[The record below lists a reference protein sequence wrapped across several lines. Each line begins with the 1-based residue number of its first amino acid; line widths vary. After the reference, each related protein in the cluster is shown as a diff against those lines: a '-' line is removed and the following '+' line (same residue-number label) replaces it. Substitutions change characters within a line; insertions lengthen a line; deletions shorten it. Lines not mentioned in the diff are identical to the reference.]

1 MKKILL
7 FSFAFFLLI
16 TCKKDAFD
24 EQTEAPVAVYNLAV
38 SSSEGGNV
46 STSGGSYESG
56 SVVTITATPEQ
67 EYVFS
72 GWMGI
77 ESTENP
83 LTIAINSDQNIAAS
97 FQKRKY
103 PLVVN
108 VNGAGTVQ
116 EEIVSTGKS
125 TDYDSGTVVKLTAVP
140 SSDHAF
146 FSWDNSSSVD
156 TINPI
161 QITIDGNKTV
171 GVNFDYQTAR
181 DLVGTWEFQLE
192 ESATG
197 KSHGYIT
204 MRISIQLNILFTMVL
219 NGVTTQIYSQLNS
232 LNSNTFVMGDF
243 GVLTNV
249 SFTSATSLNFNVVTL
264 PPNSSPPTTAASV
277 PSATAS
283 NSIGLTG
290 VNKTSSNS
298 APFIPP
304 TTAVTSST
312 SGISPTQALSSVVSQ
327 VAATTASVTTAS
339 TTTIS
344 CTISGALTSGP
355 QSQTVTA
362 TTAITNVVGTFTT
375 TCSGTL
381 SASATGL
388 PIGVTMSLTNNLATI
403 SGSPS
408 AQTSG
413 TYNYFVTASSGTV
426 SASFNGSINVVAAA
440 VSSTTAS
447 SCTISG
453 ILTSGPQSQTVSIS
467 TAITNVVGTFTY
479 TCSDTL
485 SASASGLP
493 TGVSMSFSNNVATIS
508 GTPTGTSSGTYN
520 YTVSAVNSTGT
531 ASASY
536 SGDITVSV
544 ASTTLV
550 PCSGSLTLTSGPSTQ
565 TVSASTAI
573 TSVNYLVSTNCTD
586 TTTVSATNLPPGVTM
601 NYTSSSGAVVV
612 SGTPSG
618 AATGTYNYSIL
629 AMFAPTSDATAS
641 ATVSGVIN
649 VIATASSSIYFENGT
664 CKCPNASV
672 GDTAT
677 ISGTTYTVVNNS
689 TIAAQIA
696 NGNVNLCTTL
706 VTFMDGDVEADPPT
720 NFFNDNSFNSDISF
734 WDTSNVEDMDGM
746 FILAT
751 AFNQDISNW
760 NTSKVSSTLGM
771 FAGAAAFNKNIGSWN
786 TSAVTNMGSMFL
798 SATAFNQDI
807 GSWDTSNVKDMSN
820 MFADAAAFNK
830 NIGSWNTSN
839 VKDMS
844 GVFDLATAFNQNIG
858 SWDTS
863 NVKDMSGMFDD
874 AAAFNQ
880 NIGGWDTS
888 SVDFMKNMFKKATAF
903 NQNIGSW
910 DTSVVT
916 TFQSMF
922 EGATAFNQ
930 DIGSWDLSSNGGTGY
945 YPDGTTQIGYDPL
958 EQMFKDAT
966 AFNQDLSGWCVS
978 NLSEPDDFS
987 IGSALTS
994 ANSPLWGKEFTIA
1007 LTSGSQSQTVTAT
1020 TAITPIQYTVSSI
1033 CTTTLSISASNLPS
1047 GVSAALSNNIATIS
1061 GSPAGTATGTF
1072 NYSLTVSGST
1082 TGQTVTGTITVSVAS
1097 TTLVPCSGSLT
1108 LTSGPSTQ
1116 TVSAST
1122 AITSVN
1128 YLVSTNCTDTTTVSA
1143 TNLPP
1148 GVTMNYTSSSGAVVV
1163 SGTPSGAATGTYNYS
1178 ILAMFAPTSDA
1189 TASATISGAISI
1201 ALATSTTASSSKTFN
1216 IGVNATSSS
1225 DYTLN
1230 GDDRIGTVTGGDPD
1244 LTFNTGDTI
1253 NFNVD
1258 ATGHPFYLKTDAG
1271 TGTGDTISGLTN
1283 NGTESAT
1290 ISWIPSATGT
1300 FYYQCSLHGGMVGTI
1315 TIQ

>member
-327 VAATTASVTTAS
+327 VAATTASVTIAS

-641 ATVSGVIN
+641 AT
-649 VIATASSSIYFENGT
+649 
-664 CKCPNASV
+664 
-672 GDTAT
+672 
-677 ISGTTYTVVNNS
+677 
-689 TIAAQIA
+689 
-696 NGNVNLCTTL
+696 
-706 VTFMDGDVEADPPT
+706 
-720 NFFNDNSFNSDISF
+720 
-734 WDTSNVEDMDGM
+734 
-746 FILAT
+746 
-751 AFNQDISNW
+751 
-760 NTSKVSSTLGM
+760 
-771 FAGAAAFNKNIGSWN
+771 
-786 TSAVTNMGSMFL
+786 
-798 SATAFNQDI
+798 
-807 GSWDTSNVKDMSN
+807 
-820 MFADAAAFNK
+820 
-830 NIGSWNTSN
+830 
-839 VKDMS
+839 
-844 GVFDLATAFNQNIG
+844 
-858 SWDTS
+858 
-863 NVKDMSGMFDD
+863 
-874 AAAFNQ
+874 
-880 NIGGWDTS
+880 
-888 SVDFMKNMFKKATAF
+888 
-903 NQNIGSW
+903 
-910 DTSVVT
+910 
-916 TFQSMF
+916 
-922 EGATAFNQ
+922 
-930 DIGSWDLSSNGGTGY
+930 
-945 YPDGTTQIGYDPL
+945 
-958 EQMFKDAT
+958 
-966 AFNQDLSGWCVS
+966 
-978 NLSEPDDFS
+978 
-987 IGSALTS
+987 
-994 ANSPLWGKEFTIA
+994 
-1007 LTSGSQSQTVTAT
+1007 
-1020 TAITPIQYTVSSI
+1020 
-1033 CTTTLSISASNLPS
+1033 
-1047 GVSAALSNNIATIS
+1047 
-1061 GSPAGTATGTF
+1061 
-1072 NYSLTVSGST
+1072 
-1082 TGQTVTGTITVSVAS
+1082 
-1097 TTLVPCSGSLT
+1097 
-1108 LTSGPSTQ
+1108 
-1116 TVSAST
+1116 
-1122 AITSVN
+1122 
-1128 YLVSTNCTDTTTVSA
+1128 
-1143 TNLPP
+1143 
-1148 GVTMNYTSSSGAVVV
+1148 
-1163 SGTPSGAATGTYNYS
+1163 
-1178 ILAMFAPTSDA
+1178 
-1189 TASATISGAISI
+1189 ISGAISI

-1258 ATGHPFYLKTDAG
+1258 ATGHPFYLKTAAG

-1290 ISWIPSATGT
+1290 ISWTPSATGT

>member
-116 EEIVSTGKS
+116 EEILSTGKS

-641 ATVSGVIN
+641 AT
-649 VIATASSSIYFENGT
+649 
-664 CKCPNASV
+664 
-672 GDTAT
+672 
-677 ISGTTYTVVNNS
+677 
-689 TIAAQIA
+689 
-696 NGNVNLCTTL
+696 
-706 VTFMDGDVEADPPT
+706 
-720 NFFNDNSFNSDISF
+720 
-734 WDTSNVEDMDGM
+734 
-746 FILAT
+746 
-751 AFNQDISNW
+751 
-760 NTSKVSSTLGM
+760 
-771 FAGAAAFNKNIGSWN
+771 
-786 TSAVTNMGSMFL
+786 
-798 SATAFNQDI
+798 
-807 GSWDTSNVKDMSN
+807 
-820 MFADAAAFNK
+820 
-830 NIGSWNTSN
+830 
-839 VKDMS
+839 
-844 GVFDLATAFNQNIG
+844 
-858 SWDTS
+858 
-863 NVKDMSGMFDD
+863 
-874 AAAFNQ
+874 
-880 NIGGWDTS
+880 
-888 SVDFMKNMFKKATAF
+888 
-903 NQNIGSW
+903 
-910 DTSVVT
+910 
-916 TFQSMF
+916 
-922 EGATAFNQ
+922 
-930 DIGSWDLSSNGGTGY
+930 
-945 YPDGTTQIGYDPL
+945 
-958 EQMFKDAT
+958 
-966 AFNQDLSGWCVS
+966 
-978 NLSEPDDFS
+978 
-987 IGSALTS
+987 
-994 ANSPLWGKEFTIA
+994 
-1007 LTSGSQSQTVTAT
+1007 
-1020 TAITPIQYTVSSI
+1020 
-1033 CTTTLSISASNLPS
+1033 
-1047 GVSAALSNNIATIS
+1047 
-1061 GSPAGTATGTF
+1061 
-1072 NYSLTVSGST
+1072 
-1082 TGQTVTGTITVSVAS
+1082 
-1097 TTLVPCSGSLT
+1097 
-1108 LTSGPSTQ
+1108 
-1116 TVSAST
+1116 
-1122 AITSVN
+1122 
-1128 YLVSTNCTDTTTVSA
+1128 
-1143 TNLPP
+1143 
-1148 GVTMNYTSSSGAVVV
+1148 
-1163 SGTPSGAATGTYNYS
+1163 
-1178 ILAMFAPTSDA
+1178 
-1189 TASATISGAISI
+1189 ISGAISI

-1258 ATGHPFYLKTDAG
+1258 ATGHPFYLKTAAG

-1290 ISWIPSATGT
+1290 ISWTPSATGT

>member
-1 MKKILL
+1 MIINLMKKILL

-116 EEIVSTGKS
+116 EEILSTGKS

-232 LNSNTFVMGDF
+232 LNSNTFVMGNF

-249 SFTSATSLNFNVVTL
+249 SFTSATSLNFNVITL
-264 PPNSSPPTTAASV
+264 PPNSTPPTTAASV

-388 PIGVTMSLTNNLATI
+388 PIGVTMFLTNNLATI

-413 TYNYFVTASSGTV
+413 TYNYIVTASSGTA

-520 YTVSAVNSTGT
+520 YMVSAVNSTGT

-629 AMFAPTSDATAS
+629 AMFAPTSDT
-641 ATVSGVIN
+641 
-649 VIATASSSIYFENGT
+649 
-664 CKCPNASV
+664 
-672 GDTAT
+672 
-677 ISGTTYTVVNNS
+677 
-689 TIAAQIA
+689 
-696 NGNVNLCTTL
+696 
-706 VTFMDGDVEADPPT
+706 
-720 NFFNDNSFNSDISF
+720 
-734 WDTSNVEDMDGM
+734 
-746 FILAT
+746 
-751 AFNQDISNW
+751 
-760 NTSKVSSTLGM
+760 
-771 FAGAAAFNKNIGSWN
+771 
-786 TSAVTNMGSMFL
+786 
-798 SATAFNQDI
+798 
-807 GSWDTSNVKDMSN
+807 
-820 MFADAAAFNK
+820 
-830 NIGSWNTSN
+830 
-839 VKDMS
+839 
-844 GVFDLATAFNQNIG
+844 
-858 SWDTS
+858 
-863 NVKDMSGMFDD
+863 
-874 AAAFNQ
+874 
-880 NIGGWDTS
+880 
-888 SVDFMKNMFKKATAF
+888 
-903 NQNIGSW
+903 
-910 DTSVVT
+910 
-916 TFQSMF
+916 
-922 EGATAFNQ
+922 
-930 DIGSWDLSSNGGTGY
+930 
-945 YPDGTTQIGYDPL
+945 
-958 EQMFKDAT
+958 
-966 AFNQDLSGWCVS
+966 
-978 NLSEPDDFS
+978 
-987 IGSALTS
+987 
-994 ANSPLWGKEFTIA
+994 
-1007 LTSGSQSQTVTAT
+1007 
-1020 TAITPIQYTVSSI
+1020 
-1033 CTTTLSISASNLPS
+1033 
-1047 GVSAALSNNIATIS
+1047 
-1061 GSPAGTATGTF
+1061 
-1072 NYSLTVSGST
+1072 
-1082 TGQTVTGTITVSVAS
+1082 
-1097 TTLVPCSGSLT
+1097 
-1108 LTSGPSTQ
+1108 
-1116 TVSAST
+1116 
-1122 AITSVN
+1122 
-1128 YLVSTNCTDTTTVSA
+1128 
-1143 TNLPP
+1143 
-1148 GVTMNYTSSSGAVVV
+1148 
-1163 SGTPSGAATGTYNYS
+1163 
-1178 ILAMFAPTSDA
+1178 

-1258 ATGHPFYLKTDAG
+1258 ATGHPFYLKTAAG

-1290 ISWIPSATGT
+1290 ISWTPSATGT

>member
-1 MKKILL
+1 MIINLMKKILL

-232 LNSNTFVMGDF
+232 LNSNTFVMGNF

-249 SFTSATSLNFNVVTL
+249 SFTSATSLNFNVITL
-264 PPNSSPPTTAASV
+264 PPNSTPPTTAASV

-388 PIGVTMSLTNNLATI
+388 PIGVTMFLTNNLATI

-413 TYNYFVTASSGTV
+413 TYNYIVTASSGTA

-629 AMFAPTSDATAS
+629 AMFAPTSDT
-641 ATVSGVIN
+641 
-649 VIATASSSIYFENGT
+649 
-664 CKCPNASV
+664 
-672 GDTAT
+672 
-677 ISGTTYTVVNNS
+677 
-689 TIAAQIA
+689 
-696 NGNVNLCTTL
+696 
-706 VTFMDGDVEADPPT
+706 
-720 NFFNDNSFNSDISF
+720 
-734 WDTSNVEDMDGM
+734 
-746 FILAT
+746 
-751 AFNQDISNW
+751 
-760 NTSKVSSTLGM
+760 
-771 FAGAAAFNKNIGSWN
+771 
-786 TSAVTNMGSMFL
+786 
-798 SATAFNQDI
+798 
-807 GSWDTSNVKDMSN
+807 
-820 MFADAAAFNK
+820 
-830 NIGSWNTSN
+830 
-839 VKDMS
+839 
-844 GVFDLATAFNQNIG
+844 
-858 SWDTS
+858 
-863 NVKDMSGMFDD
+863 
-874 AAAFNQ
+874 
-880 NIGGWDTS
+880 
-888 SVDFMKNMFKKATAF
+888 
-903 NQNIGSW
+903 
-910 DTSVVT
+910 
-916 TFQSMF
+916 
-922 EGATAFNQ
+922 
-930 DIGSWDLSSNGGTGY
+930 
-945 YPDGTTQIGYDPL
+945 
-958 EQMFKDAT
+958 
-966 AFNQDLSGWCVS
+966 
-978 NLSEPDDFS
+978 
-987 IGSALTS
+987 
-994 ANSPLWGKEFTIA
+994 
-1007 LTSGSQSQTVTAT
+1007 
-1020 TAITPIQYTVSSI
+1020 
-1033 CTTTLSISASNLPS
+1033 
-1047 GVSAALSNNIATIS
+1047 
-1061 GSPAGTATGTF
+1061 
-1072 NYSLTVSGST
+1072 
-1082 TGQTVTGTITVSVAS
+1082 
-1097 TTLVPCSGSLT
+1097 
-1108 LTSGPSTQ
+1108 
-1116 TVSAST
+1116 
-1122 AITSVN
+1122 
-1128 YLVSTNCTDTTTVSA
+1128 
-1143 TNLPP
+1143 
-1148 GVTMNYTSSSGAVVV
+1148 
-1163 SGTPSGAATGTYNYS
+1163 
-1178 ILAMFAPTSDA
+1178 

-1258 ATGHPFYLKTDAG
+1258 ATGHPFYLKTAAG

-1290 ISWIPSATGT
+1290 ISWTPSATGT

>member
-108 VNGAGTVQ
+108 VNGAGTDQ

-388 PIGVTMSLTNNLATI
+388 PIGVTMFLTNNLATI

-641 ATVSGVIN
+641 AT
-649 VIATASSSIYFENGT
+649 
-664 CKCPNASV
+664 
-672 GDTAT
+672 
-677 ISGTTYTVVNNS
+677 
-689 TIAAQIA
+689 
-696 NGNVNLCTTL
+696 
-706 VTFMDGDVEADPPT
+706 
-720 NFFNDNSFNSDISF
+720 
-734 WDTSNVEDMDGM
+734 
-746 FILAT
+746 
-751 AFNQDISNW
+751 
-760 NTSKVSSTLGM
+760 
-771 FAGAAAFNKNIGSWN
+771 
-786 TSAVTNMGSMFL
+786 
-798 SATAFNQDI
+798 
-807 GSWDTSNVKDMSN
+807 
-820 MFADAAAFNK
+820 
-830 NIGSWNTSN
+830 
-839 VKDMS
+839 
-844 GVFDLATAFNQNIG
+844 
-858 SWDTS
+858 
-863 NVKDMSGMFDD
+863 
-874 AAAFNQ
+874 
-880 NIGGWDTS
+880 
-888 SVDFMKNMFKKATAF
+888 
-903 NQNIGSW
+903 
-910 DTSVVT
+910 
-916 TFQSMF
+916 
-922 EGATAFNQ
+922 
-930 DIGSWDLSSNGGTGY
+930 
-945 YPDGTTQIGYDPL
+945 
-958 EQMFKDAT
+958 
-966 AFNQDLSGWCVS
+966 
-978 NLSEPDDFS
+978 
-987 IGSALTS
+987 
-994 ANSPLWGKEFTIA
+994 
-1007 LTSGSQSQTVTAT
+1007 
-1020 TAITPIQYTVSSI
+1020 
-1033 CTTTLSISASNLPS
+1033 
-1047 GVSAALSNNIATIS
+1047 
-1061 GSPAGTATGTF
+1061 
-1072 NYSLTVSGST
+1072 
-1082 TGQTVTGTITVSVAS
+1082 
-1097 TTLVPCSGSLT
+1097 
-1108 LTSGPSTQ
+1108 
-1116 TVSAST
+1116 
-1122 AITSVN
+1122 
-1128 YLVSTNCTDTTTVSA
+1128 
-1143 TNLPP
+1143 
-1148 GVTMNYTSSSGAVVV
+1148 
-1163 SGTPSGAATGTYNYS
+1163 
-1178 ILAMFAPTSDA
+1178 
-1189 TASATISGAISI
+1189 ISGAISI

-1258 ATGHPFYLKTDAG
+1258 ATGHPFYLKTAAG

-1290 ISWIPSATGT
+1290 ISWTPSATGT

>member
-232 LNSNTFVMGDF
+232 LNSNTFVMGNF

-264 PPNSSPPTTAASV
+264 PPNSTPPTTAASV

-290 VNKTSSNS
+290 GNKTSSNS

-327 VAATTASVTTAS
+327 VAATNPSTSTASSTTASSTTASSTTAS

-344 CTISGALTSGP
+344 CTITGALTSGP

-362 TTAITNVVGTFTT
+362 TTAITNIVGTFTT
-375 TCSGTL
+375 TCSGTI

-388 PIGVTMSLTNNLATI
+388 PTGVSMSFSNNLATI

-413 TYNYFVTASSGTV
+413 TYNYIVTASSGTA

-453 ILTSGPQSQTVSIS
+453 TLTSGPQSQTVSIS

-485 SASASGLP
+485 SITASGLP
-493 TGVSMSFSNNVATIS
+493 TGVALSTSGNVATIS
-508 GTPTGTSSGTYN
+508 GTPTGAASGTYN
-520 YTVSAVNSTGT
+520 YLVSAVNSTGT

-536 SGDITVSV
+536 SGDITVSL
-544 ASTTLV
+544 AS
-550 PCSGSLTLTSGPSTQ
+550 
-565 TVSASTAI
+565 
-573 TSVNYLVSTNCTD
+573 
-586 TTTVSATNLPPGVTM
+586 
-601 NYTSSSGAVVV
+601 
-612 SGTPSG
+612 
-618 AATGTYNYSIL
+618 
-629 AMFAPTSDATAS
+629 
-641 ATVSGVIN
+641 
-649 VIATASSSIYFENGT
+649 
-664 CKCPNASV
+664 
-672 GDTAT
+672 
-677 ISGTTYTVVNNS
+677 
-689 TIAAQIA
+689 
-696 NGNVNLCTTL
+696 
-706 VTFMDGDVEADPPT
+706 
-720 NFFNDNSFNSDISF
+720 
-734 WDTSNVEDMDGM
+734 
-746 FILAT
+746 
-751 AFNQDISNW
+751 
-760 NTSKVSSTLGM
+760 
-771 FAGAAAFNKNIGSWN
+771 
-786 TSAVTNMGSMFL
+786 
-798 SATAFNQDI
+798 
-807 GSWDTSNVKDMSN
+807 
-820 MFADAAAFNK
+820 
-830 NIGSWNTSN
+830 
-839 VKDMS
+839 
-844 GVFDLATAFNQNIG
+844 
-858 SWDTS
+858 
-863 NVKDMSGMFDD
+863 
-874 AAAFNQ
+874 
-880 NIGGWDTS
+880 
-888 SVDFMKNMFKKATAF
+888 
-903 NQNIGSW
+903 
-910 DTSVVT
+910 
-916 TFQSMF
+916 
-922 EGATAFNQ
+922 
-930 DIGSWDLSSNGGTGY
+930 
-945 YPDGTTQIGYDPL
+945 
-958 EQMFKDAT
+958 
-966 AFNQDLSGWCVS
+966 
-978 NLSEPDDFS
+978 
-987 IGSALTS
+987 
-994 ANSPLWGKEFTIA
+994 
-1007 LTSGSQSQTVTAT
+1007 
-1020 TAITPIQYTVSSI
+1020 
-1033 CTTTLSISASNLPS
+1033 
-1047 GVSAALSNNIATIS
+1047 
-1061 GSPAGTATGTF
+1061 
-1072 NYSLTVSGST
+1072 
-1082 TGQTVTGTITVSVAS
+1082 S

-1201 ALATSTTASSSKTFN
+1201 AVATSTTASSSKTFN

-1258 ATGHPFYLKTDAG
+1258 ATGHPFYLKTAAG

-1290 ISWIPSATGT
+1290 ISWTPSATGT

>member
-508 GTPTGTSSGTYN
+508 GTPTGASSGTYN
-520 YTVSAVNSTGT
+520 YMVSAVNSTGT

-565 TVSASTAI
+565 TVSALTAI

-629 AMFAPTSDATAS
+629 AMFAPTSDT
-641 ATVSGVIN
+641 
-649 VIATASSSIYFENGT
+649 
-664 CKCPNASV
+664 
-672 GDTAT
+672 
-677 ISGTTYTVVNNS
+677 
-689 TIAAQIA
+689 
-696 NGNVNLCTTL
+696 
-706 VTFMDGDVEADPPT
+706 
-720 NFFNDNSFNSDISF
+720 
-734 WDTSNVEDMDGM
+734 
-746 FILAT
+746 
-751 AFNQDISNW
+751 
-760 NTSKVSSTLGM
+760 
-771 FAGAAAFNKNIGSWN
+771 
-786 TSAVTNMGSMFL
+786 
-798 SATAFNQDI
+798 
-807 GSWDTSNVKDMSN
+807 
-820 MFADAAAFNK
+820 
-830 NIGSWNTSN
+830 
-839 VKDMS
+839 
-844 GVFDLATAFNQNIG
+844 
-858 SWDTS
+858 
-863 NVKDMSGMFDD
+863 
-874 AAAFNQ
+874 
-880 NIGGWDTS
+880 
-888 SVDFMKNMFKKATAF
+888 
-903 NQNIGSW
+903 
-910 DTSVVT
+910 
-916 TFQSMF
+916 
-922 EGATAFNQ
+922 
-930 DIGSWDLSSNGGTGY
+930 
-945 YPDGTTQIGYDPL
+945 
-958 EQMFKDAT
+958 
-966 AFNQDLSGWCVS
+966 
-978 NLSEPDDFS
+978 
-987 IGSALTS
+987 
-994 ANSPLWGKEFTIA
+994 
-1007 LTSGSQSQTVTAT
+1007 
-1020 TAITPIQYTVSSI
+1020 
-1033 CTTTLSISASNLPS
+1033 
-1047 GVSAALSNNIATIS
+1047 
-1061 GSPAGTATGTF
+1061 
-1072 NYSLTVSGST
+1072 
-1082 TGQTVTGTITVSVAS
+1082 
-1097 TTLVPCSGSLT
+1097 
-1108 LTSGPSTQ
+1108 
-1116 TVSAST
+1116 
-1122 AITSVN
+1122 
-1128 YLVSTNCTDTTTVSA
+1128 
-1143 TNLPP
+1143 
-1148 GVTMNYTSSSGAVVV
+1148 
-1163 SGTPSGAATGTYNYS
+1163 
-1178 ILAMFAPTSDA
+1178 

-1201 ALATSTTASSSKTFN
+1201 AVATTASSTT
-1216 IGVNATSSS
+1216 VSSC
-1225 DYTLN
+1225 
-1230 GDDRIGTVTGGDPD
+1230 
-1244 LTFNTGDTI
+1244 
-1253 NFNVD
+1253 
-1258 ATGHPFYLKTDAG
+1258 
-1271 TGTGDTISGLTN
+1271 TISGALTSGPQSQTVSISTAITN
-1283 NGTESAT
+1283 VVGTFTYTCSDTLSITTSGLPTGVALSTSGNVAT
-1290 ISWIPSATGT
+1290 ISGTPTGAASGTYNYTVSAVNSTGT
-1300 FYYQCSLHGGMVGTI
+1300 ASASYSGDI
-1315 TIQ
+1315 TVSV

>member
-550 PCSGSLTLTSGPSTQ
+550 PCSGSLT
-565 TVSASTAI
+565 
-573 TSVNYLVSTNCTD
+573 
-586 TTTVSATNLPPGVTM
+586 
-601 NYTSSSGAVVV
+601 
-612 SGTPSG
+612 
-618 AATGTYNYSIL
+618 
-629 AMFAPTSDATAS
+629 
-641 ATVSGVIN
+641 
-649 VIATASSSIYFENGT
+649 
-664 CKCPNASV
+664 
-672 GDTAT
+672 
-677 ISGTTYTVVNNS
+677 
-689 TIAAQIA
+689 
-696 NGNVNLCTTL
+696 
-706 VTFMDGDVEADPPT
+706 
-720 NFFNDNSFNSDISF
+720 
-734 WDTSNVEDMDGM
+734 
-746 FILAT
+746 
-751 AFNQDISNW
+751 
-760 NTSKVSSTLGM
+760 
-771 FAGAAAFNKNIGSWN
+771 
-786 TSAVTNMGSMFL
+786 
-798 SATAFNQDI
+798 
-807 GSWDTSNVKDMSN
+807 
-820 MFADAAAFNK
+820 
-830 NIGSWNTSN
+830 
-839 VKDMS
+839 
-844 GVFDLATAFNQNIG
+844 
-858 SWDTS
+858 
-863 NVKDMSGMFDD
+863 
-874 AAAFNQ
+874 
-880 NIGGWDTS
+880 
-888 SVDFMKNMFKKATAF
+888 
-903 NQNIGSW
+903 
-910 DTSVVT
+910 
-916 TFQSMF
+916 
-922 EGATAFNQ
+922 
-930 DIGSWDLSSNGGTGY
+930 
-945 YPDGTTQIGYDPL
+945 
-958 EQMFKDAT
+958 
-966 AFNQDLSGWCVS
+966 
-978 NLSEPDDFS
+978 
-987 IGSALTS
+987 
-994 ANSPLWGKEFTIA
+994 
-1007 LTSGSQSQTVTAT
+1007 
-1020 TAITPIQYTVSSI
+1020 
-1033 CTTTLSISASNLPS
+1033 
-1047 GVSAALSNNIATIS
+1047 
-1061 GSPAGTATGTF
+1061 
-1072 NYSLTVSGST
+1072 
-1082 TGQTVTGTITVSVAS
+1082 
-1097 TTLVPCSGSLT
+1097 
-1108 LTSGPSTQ
+1108 
-1116 TVSAST
+1116 
-1122 AITSVN
+1122 
-1128 YLVSTNCTDTTTVSA
+1128 
-1143 TNLPP
+1143 
-1148 GVTMNYTSSSGAVVV
+1148 
-1163 SGTPSGAATGTYNYS
+1163 
-1178 ILAMFAPTSDA
+1178 
-1189 TASATISGAISI
+1189 
-1201 ALATSTTASSSKTFN
+1201 
-1216 IGVNATSSS
+1216 
-1225 DYTLN
+1225 
-1230 GDDRIGTVTGGDPD
+1230 
-1244 LTFNTGDTI
+1244 
-1253 NFNVD
+1253 
-1258 ATGHPFYLKTDAG
+1258 
-1271 TGTGDTISGLTN
+1271 
-1283 NGTESAT
+1283 
-1290 ISWIPSATGT
+1290 
-1300 FYYQCSLHGGMVGTI
+1300 
-1315 TIQ
+1315 

>member
-388 PIGVTMSLTNNLATI
+388 PIGVTMFLTNNLATI

-641 ATVSGVIN
+641 AT
-649 VIATASSSIYFENGT
+649 
-664 CKCPNASV
+664 
-672 GDTAT
+672 
-677 ISGTTYTVVNNS
+677 
-689 TIAAQIA
+689 
-696 NGNVNLCTTL
+696 
-706 VTFMDGDVEADPPT
+706 
-720 NFFNDNSFNSDISF
+720 
-734 WDTSNVEDMDGM
+734 
-746 FILAT
+746 
-751 AFNQDISNW
+751 
-760 NTSKVSSTLGM
+760 
-771 FAGAAAFNKNIGSWN
+771 
-786 TSAVTNMGSMFL
+786 
-798 SATAFNQDI
+798 
-807 GSWDTSNVKDMSN
+807 
-820 MFADAAAFNK
+820 
-830 NIGSWNTSN
+830 
-839 VKDMS
+839 
-844 GVFDLATAFNQNIG
+844 
-858 SWDTS
+858 
-863 NVKDMSGMFDD
+863 
-874 AAAFNQ
+874 
-880 NIGGWDTS
+880 
-888 SVDFMKNMFKKATAF
+888 
-903 NQNIGSW
+903 
-910 DTSVVT
+910 
-916 TFQSMF
+916 
-922 EGATAFNQ
+922 
-930 DIGSWDLSSNGGTGY
+930 
-945 YPDGTTQIGYDPL
+945 
-958 EQMFKDAT
+958 
-966 AFNQDLSGWCVS
+966 
-978 NLSEPDDFS
+978 
-987 IGSALTS
+987 
-994 ANSPLWGKEFTIA
+994 
-1007 LTSGSQSQTVTAT
+1007 
-1020 TAITPIQYTVSSI
+1020 
-1033 CTTTLSISASNLPS
+1033 
-1047 GVSAALSNNIATIS
+1047 
-1061 GSPAGTATGTF
+1061 
-1072 NYSLTVSGST
+1072 
-1082 TGQTVTGTITVSVAS
+1082 
-1097 TTLVPCSGSLT
+1097 
-1108 LTSGPSTQ
+1108 
-1116 TVSAST
+1116 
-1122 AITSVN
+1122 
-1128 YLVSTNCTDTTTVSA
+1128 
-1143 TNLPP
+1143 
-1148 GVTMNYTSSSGAVVV
+1148 
-1163 SGTPSGAATGTYNYS
+1163 
-1178 ILAMFAPTSDA
+1178 
-1189 TASATISGAISI
+1189 ISGAISI

-1258 ATGHPFYLKTDAG
+1258 ATGHPFYLKTAAG

-1290 ISWIPSATGT
+1290 ISWTPSATGT